1 MERNESMQ
9 TLMLFSIGP
18 VQEFIAQARRTRDL
32 WFGSHL
38 LSELS
43 KEAAMEWIERGGELI
58 FPYVTREMLED
69 KAKLGGLKVANKIL
83 GLIDAPGHEG
93 AKQTALHVR
102 QAVENKWMQYA
113 DDVKQWMERN
123 GMERSVNPAIW
134 KRQVNDVLEFHA
146 VWSRLDAK
154 ERYADVLQQ
163 TERLMEARKTLK
175 DFKQN
180 NPGQRFGEKK
190 SSLDGARESVL
201 LEEPQHRQR
210 YLCLGINDQETLDAI
225 SLVKRLSLKIEKQGH
240 TFPSVCDVAF
250 HPFKAALAADPQL
263 QRTADEYMRNI
274 RSQYGGVLKFNDV
287 QAGEPDSRLFYAGRR
302 LEEFVEEAAEGV
314 SAEERKRIVAHIEEC
329 LQAVYKKAM
338 PSPYYAFMLCDGDR
352 MGESLRRLTTY
363 EDHQRFS
370 LHLTQFASEA
380 EQIVK
385 RHHGQLVYSG
395 GDDVMAYMPIT
406 SCLDVSDELYDTF
419 TGVMREAVPESI
431 SDVVQPTLSIGIAIA
446 HMLEPLE
453 EVRKLAAEAEKLA
466 KRRRNELA
474 IRFQKRGGG
483 DAMNISLSFDHNP
496 NPVHTMKRLQ
506 QCYRE
511 GLFSAQFAYELR
523 ALYREYDSMWRRC
536 PERFAD
542 PAQLH
547 KLMVGEVERLV
558 WKKKPEHAAS
568 DKLEEKYM
576 PLLREFLEGVAADVL
591 KRTRLLAEQHIL
603 AITFVK
609 EGDIRHERIENSSA

>member
-43 KEAAMEWIERGGELI
+43 KAAAKELLRCGGQLI
-58 FPYVTREMLED
+58 FPYITQEMLED
-69 KAKLGGLKVANKIL
+69 KADLGGIKVANKIL
-83 GLIDAPGHEG
+83 GLIDTAGHEG
-93 AKQTALHVR
+93 AKQLALHVR

-113 DDVKQWMERN
+113 DDAKRWMERN

-146 VWSRLDAK
+146 VWSVLDAK
-154 ERYADVLQQ
+154 ERYADVLQA

-210 YLCLGINDQETLDAI
+210 YLRLGINEQETLDAI
-225 SLVKRLSLKIEKQGH
+225 SLVKRLSLKIDEQGQ

-263 QRTADEYMRNI
+263 RQTAAKYMRDI
-274 RSQYGGVLKFNDV
+274 RSRYGGKLKFNDA
-287 QAGEPDSRLFYAGRR
+287 QAEEADSRLFYAGRR
-302 LEEFVEEAAEGV
+302 MEEFVAEAAEGG
-314 SAEERKRIVAHIEEC
+314 SAEERKRIVTHIEEC
-329 LQAVYKKAM
+329 LQAVYKEAM

-363 EDHQRFS
+363 KDHQRFS
-370 LHLTQFASEA
+370 LHLTQFASVA

-385 RHHGQLVYSG
+385 QYNGQLVYSG
-395 GDDVMAYMPIT
+395 GDDVMAYMPVT
-406 SCLDVSDELYDTF
+406 SCLDVSNKLYCTF
-419 TGVMREAVPESI
+419 TQMMREAVPESI
-431 SDVVQPTLSIGIAIA
+431 SGVRLPTLSIGIAIA

-483 DAMNISLSFDHNP
+483 DAMNISLSFDHD
-496 NPVHTMKRLQ
+496 PVRMMKRLQ

-511 GLFSAQFAYELR
+511 GLFSVQFAYELR

-542 PAQLH
+542 PALLH

-568 DKLEEKYM
+568 DKLERKYM
-576 PLLREFLEGVAADVL
+576 PLLRNFLEGAAADVL
-591 KRTRLLAEQHIL
+591 ERTRLLAEQHIL